1 MTEISELTSIAK
13 ILKSKRIYILSAL
26 KFETLNSK
34 EIIYSGVGKIN
45 ATFAATNLI
54 NTLKPIQIIN
64 YGTAGSVNDKIV
76 GLNECTNFIQHD
88 IDASPLGFIKGQTP
102 YDKINMISSK
112 YNNGITCASGDSF
125 IVNNREIL
133 ADIVDMEA
141 YAIAKVCKIM
151 KIKFSCYKFIT
162 DNANVNKPENWKLNI
177 NRGVSQFINKL
188 KLKYNL

>member
-1 MTEISELTSIAK
+1 MSEISELTSIAK
-13 ILKSKRIYILSAL
+13 ILKSKKIYILCAL

-64 YGTAGSVNDKIV
+64 YGTAGSVNDKIF
-76 GLNECTNFIQHD
+76 GLKECTNFIQHD
-88 IDASPLGFIKGQTP
+88 IDVSPLGFSKGETP

-112 YNNGITCASGDSF
+112 NNNGITCASGDSF
-125 IVNNREIL
+125 IVNNRNIL

-151 KIKFSCYKFIT
+151 RVKFDCYKFIT
-162 DNANVNKPENWKLNI
+162 DNANEDNPDDWMLNSKKGLSLLI
-177 NRGVSQFINKL
+177 DEL

>member
-1 MTEISELTSIAK
+1 M
-13 ILKSKRIYILSAL
+13 SAL
-26 KFETLNSK
+26 KFDSHEHYYFNH
-34 EIIYSGVGKIN
+34 IGVGKIN

-141 YAIAKVCKIM
+141 YAIAKV
-151 KIKFSCYKFIT
+151 F
-162 DNANVNKPENWKLNI
+162 
-177 NRGVSQFINKL
+177 
-188 KLKYNL
+188 